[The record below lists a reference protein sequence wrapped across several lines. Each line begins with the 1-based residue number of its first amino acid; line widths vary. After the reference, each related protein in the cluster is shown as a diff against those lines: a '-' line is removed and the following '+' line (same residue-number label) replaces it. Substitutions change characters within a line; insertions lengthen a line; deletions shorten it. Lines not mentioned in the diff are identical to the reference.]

1 MHDASSLLERIP
13 EDLKPLAAIGIGS
26 AVLVFIVMFHG
37 AGLQGVMIAQT
48 RWHDRLEKR
57 PPHLAAASMVFGISV
72 FQMLFL
78 QILEILMWAM
88 ILWPLGLLKSAHNAI
103 YFCANAYTTLGMGKM
118 ELEEN
123 WRMISPI
130 MAISGLFTFAWTTS
144 ALVDVVNA
152 HRQWIVKVEA
162 ARKHRLHKSAPP
174 EPQAGD

>member
-13 EDLKPLAAIGIGS
+13 EDLKPIAAIVIGS
-26 AVLVFIVMFHG
+26 AVLVLIVMFHG
-37 AGLQGVMIAQT
+37 AGLQAIMIAQN
-48 RWHDRLEKR
+48 RWHERLAKR
-57 PPHLAAASMVFGISV
+57 PPRLAGASLVFGISV

-78 QILEILMWAM
+78 QIVEIVMWAM

-152 HRQWIVKVEA
+152 HRQWIVKVDA
-162 ARKHRLHKSAPP
+162 ARKHRLPKPEAA
-174 EPQAGD
+174 EPQA